1 MDKDTFRYLVGG
13 YYGIRNM
20 DEYDLK
26 VYVLKDIE
34 NYIIDYVNQNPIINY
49 NYLEEAMKIEE
60 ELSLLEKLNDSLLL
74 FTKLELPM
82 ELKLLIKQRIKTI
95 KEDNLKKNLLS

>member
-26 VYVLKDIE
+26 IYALKDIE
-34 NYIIDYVNQNPIINY
+34 NYIRAYVEQNPISNY
-49 NYLEEAMKIEE
+49 SYLEEAKRVDE

-74 FTKLELPM
+74 FTKLELPI
-82 ELKLLIKQRIKTI
+82 ELNLLIKQRIKKI
-95 KEDNLKKNLLS
+95 KEEMKKNILS

>member
-26 VYVLKDIE
+26 VYALKDIE
-34 NYIIDYVNQNPIINY
+34 NYIRDYVNQNPISNY
-49 NYLEEAMKIEE
+49 NYLEEAIKIDE
-60 ELSLLEKLNDSLLL
+60 ELSLLEKLNDSLIL

-82 ELKLLIKQRIKTI
+82 ELNLLVKKRIKKI
-95 KEDNLKKNLLS
+95 KEEEFKRNLLL